1 MTKKKELSLTLKQ
14 RKWIKE
20 YIKTGN
26 ATEAASRV
34 YDCKDRNVA
43 NAIGA
48 ENLAKLSMPEL
59 MEEMGLSDVALINV
73 GMEGLQASK
82 QLATR
87 IVVKN
92 PVKSSTQ
99 AGELIKATEQTDDF
113 VEVPDYSTRHKYWD
127 TLLKLKGKLGEK
139 DYMGMEFKEGDKSVK
154 IIVSRG
160 NGQAT

>member
-59 MEEMGLSDVALINV
+59 MEEMGLNDVALINV

-87 IVVKN
+87 IVVKD
-92 PVKSSTQ
+92 PVKV
-99 AGELIKATEQTDDF
+99 L
-113 VEVPDYSTRHKYWD
+113 HK
-127 TLLKLKGKLGEK
+127 L
-139 DYMGMEFKEGDKSVK
+139 V
-154 IIVSRG
+154 
-160 NGQAT
+160 N